1 MLPRVSRGIQME
13 TITVTETTGR
23 KIRIPREA
31 VWRLEGNS
39 VFVPGPREPHR
50 TSITFHRF
58 PRLRTGIFMRYMAF
72 LEEVRRMAT
81 DLDKRLSCSIDVQE
95 SYQEL
100 RDLIS
105 NQSEANYNRISRF
118 PLLDSSRFQTG
129 LLGEGT
135 ARCETMEPSGWLGPH
150 CR

>member
-1 MLPRVSRGIQME
+1 ME
-13 TITVTETTGR
+13 TITVTEKTGR

-39 VFVPGPREPHR
+39 AFVSGPREPHR

-58 PRLRTGIFMRYMAF
+58 PRLRRGFFVRYMAF
-72 LEEVRRMAT
+72 LEEVRRMTT

-105 NQSEANYNRISRF
+105 NQSEAN
-118 PLLDSSRFQTG
+118 
-129 LLGEGT
+129 
-135 ARCETMEPSGWLGPH
+135 
-150 CR
+150 